1 MAQIELNVTSR
12 EASGKGISRKLRAAG
27 QVPAVVYGKGMEPSK
42 ISFEPKALEAAISGD
57 AGWNTLLTLRG
68 ASELDGKVV
77 VLKDLE
83 LHPLRRDMVCA
94 DFHAIDLNK
103 KVHFMVPVVAV
114 GQSEGEKMG
123 GTLQVIRHEL
133 EVICLPTA
141 VPQAIE
147 INVEALTIGD
157 VVHVEEVV
165 VPEGVEVPFDVNF
178 TVLTVKGHKEEAT
191 DGGEAEAEEGVA
203 AEE

>member
-191 DGGEAEAEEGVA
+191 DGDEAEAEEGVA